1 MDRSQSAE
9 AIAGRATG
17 ALFFIGF
24 GSLWLSTGLSA
35 LHRLN
40 SVSAGGVAVIAL
52 ALAIPAVGI
61 LRRAGKASQ
70 LATSAAEQAKVLAR
84 FSHSQYHPV
93 EWSGRRGY
101 PFDHFSSAAI
111 HRAGNCDDRGFAPL
125 PAGARVPLPPTLRH
139 RRAAAVMVG
148 RSSAGAAPGEAAFG
162 GGAGDGCHS
171 AGERRLYA
179 DHCHPRH
186 TVIYSRRY

>member
-40 SVSAGGVAVIAL
+40 SVSAGGVAIIAL
-52 ALAIPAVGI
+52 ALAMPAVRL

-70 LATSAAEQAKVLAR
+70 LATSVAEQAKVKRVFRIVNIIQWSGVVAAAILLTIFQLQLFIVPAIATIVGLHLFPLAR
-84 FSHSQYHPV
+84 VFHYPLHYV
-93 EWSGRRGY
+93 TGALLLLWSAGVVLALPQEKLPSVGALGTAAILLV
-101 PFDHFSSAAI
+101 SAAYTLTI
-111 HRAGNCDDRGFAPL
+111 ATRATR
-125 PAGARVPLPPTLRH
+125 
-139 RRAAAVMVG
+139 
-148 RSSAGAAPGEAAFG
+148 
-162 GGAGDGCHS
+162 
-171 AGERRLYA
+171 
-179 DHCHPRH
+179 
-186 TVIYSRRY
+186 

>member
-40 SVSAGGVAVIAL
+40 SVSAGGVPIIAL
-52 ALAIPAVGI
+52 ALAIPAVRL

-70 LATSAAEQAKVLAR
+70 LATSAAEQAKVKRVFA
-84 FSHSQYHPV
+84 SSISSSGV
-93 EWSGRRGY
+93 EWS
-101 PFDHFSSAAI
+101 PQLSF
-111 HRAGNCDDRGFAPL
+111 
-125 PAGARVPLPPTLRH
+125 
-139 RRAAAVMVG
+139 
-148 RSSAGAAPGEAAFG
+148 
-162 GGAGDGCHS
+162 
-171 AGERRLYA
+171 
-179 DHCHPRH
+179 
-186 TVIYSRRY
+186 